1 MKAIMNACWY
11 MTICFGNL
19 IDLVIVSL
27 KFTREQSNEYF
38 IFAGLMAGATF
49 AFILLAYFY
58 YEYVP
63 EGAYESLEDDKEIEG
78 KPEQSLDQD
87 EL

>member
-1 MKAIMNACWY
+1 MNACWY

-49 AFILLAYFY
+49 SFILLAYFY

-63 EGAYESLEDDKEIEG
+63 EGAYDNLEDDEEIDR
-78 KPEQSLDQD
+78 KPVKSMGEA